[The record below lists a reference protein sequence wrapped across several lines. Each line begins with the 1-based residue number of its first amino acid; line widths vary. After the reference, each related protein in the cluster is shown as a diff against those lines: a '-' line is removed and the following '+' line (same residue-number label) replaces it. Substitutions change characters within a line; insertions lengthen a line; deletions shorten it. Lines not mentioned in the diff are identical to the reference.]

1 MKAEMLQN
9 KMQFSD
15 LQNMENC
22 SSYGKSKVAPRLS
35 DRHEKPHFGDFERL
49 FRFVPDVKET
59 WTGYRLKVQ
68 SPLNIMY
75 ASDETDMQIR
85 QRFSQLKVLIRPFST
100 VAEPYFQHEFCQM
113 KIYFKI

>member
-1 MKAEMLQN
+1 
-9 KMQFSD
+9 
-15 LQNMENC
+15 
-22 SSYGKSKVAPRLS
+22 
-35 DRHEKPHFGDFERL
+35 
-49 FRFVPDVKET
+49 
-59 WTGYRLKVQ
+59 
-68 SPLNIMY
+68 MY